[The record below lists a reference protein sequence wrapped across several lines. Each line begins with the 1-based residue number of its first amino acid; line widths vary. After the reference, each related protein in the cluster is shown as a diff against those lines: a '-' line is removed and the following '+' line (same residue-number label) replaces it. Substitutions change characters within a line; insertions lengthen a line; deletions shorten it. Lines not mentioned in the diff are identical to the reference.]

1 MTLFILLVVTIILIS
16 ITYRLGKSFHLG
28 VSIHL
33 HLKRE
38 LKQVR
43 KKLSFWKDHP
53 AKQFEVLQP
62 IYRRV
67 SYAAFRHNNRQ
78 TVRIE
83 KKVNDELNLL
93 IKNKVTSF
101 YASCLLVLKGIVV
114 LIGLFF
120 SLGSTFSVYE
130 EYQITS
136 FEVDA
141 KPIIQSVTGVGQAF
155 NQWFTSI
162 EWESE
167 SEVEATQEITLPKN
181 SKGMNPQESQY
192 TLPEQIM
199 DVTDLGKALAYHM
212 NRQEKHFSI
221 QYVGDTADF
230 GQTIDEAWNWLEV
243 HEPYIFSMYED
254 ANSQYTDYDYYVDY
268 ELAVEYEI
276 TRKQAQQVRE
286 KVNQIVRRIPEN
298 WSDEK
303 KVRYVNDYVV
313 RHTAY
318 NLKSKNSPYTPYSIL
333 MDREGVCDGY
343 ALTTLLLLEAAKVD
357 VRYVV
362 GKATGELHAWNM
374 VKLNGNWYHLD
385 TTWNDP
391 VPNRPD
397 EVQDDYLLVSD
408 ATLREDHTWDSDKYP
423 ITNKTDF
430 K

>member
-1 MTLFILLVVTIILIS
+1 MTLCILVVVTIILIS

-38 LKQVR
+38 LKQVQ

-62 IYRRV
+62 IYQRV
-67 SYAAFRHNNRQ
+67 SYAAFRHNKSQ
-78 TVRIE
+78 AVRIE

-93 IKNKVTSF
+93 IKNKMTSF

-120 SLGSTFSVYE
+120 SLGNVLSVYE

-136 FEVDA
+136 FKIDT
-141 KPIIQSVTGVGQAF
+141 KPITQSVTEFGQAF

-167 SEVEATQEITLPKN
+167 SEVEVEATQEIILPKN

-199 DVTDLGKALAYHM
+199 DVTDLGRALAYHM
-212 NRQEKHFSI
+212 NRQEKRFSI
-221 QYVGDTADF
+221 QYVGDTTDF
-230 GQTIDEAWNWLEV
+230 GKTIDQAWNWLEIN
-243 HEPYIFSMYED
+243 EPYVFSMYED
-254 ANSQYTDYDYYVDY
+254 ANSQYTDYDYYIDY

-303 KVRYVNDYVV
+303 KIRYVNDYVV

-333 MDREGVCDGY
+333 MDGEGVCDGY

-362 GKATGELHAWNM
+362 GKASGGLHAWNM
-374 VKLNGNWYHLD
+374 VKIKGSWYHLD

-391 VPNRPD
+391 FPN

-408 ATLREDHTWDSDKYP
+408 KTLREDHSWNARIYP
-423 ITNKTDF
+423 QTPKSNYQ
-430 K
+430 

>member
-141 KPIIQSVTGVGQAF
+141 KPIIQSVTGLGQAF

-167 SEVEATQEITLPKN
+167 SEVEATRRNHLTQKLERDEI
-181 SKGMNPQESQY
+181 
-192 TLPEQIM
+192 
-199 DVTDLGKALAYHM
+199 
-212 NRQEKHFSI
+212 R
-221 QYVGDTADF
+221 
-230 GQTIDEAWNWLEV
+230 
-243 HEPYIFSMYED
+243 
-254 ANSQYTDYDYYVDY
+254 
-268 ELAVEYEI
+268 
-276 TRKQAQQVRE
+276 R
-286 KVNQIVRRIPEN
+286 KVNTVTGTNYGCNRFRKSTCVPYE
-298 WSDEK
+298 SSRK
-303 KVRYVNDYVV
+303 
-313 RHTAY
+313 TAFQF
-318 NLKSKNSPYTPYSIL
+318 NT
-333 MDREGVCDGY
+333 
-343 ALTTLLLLEAAKVD
+343 
-357 VRYVV
+357 
-362 GKATGELHAWNM
+362 
-374 VKLNGNWYHLD
+374 
-385 TTWNDP
+385 
-391 VPNRPD
+391 
-397 EVQDDYLLVSD
+397 
-408 ATLREDHTWDSDKYP
+408 
-423 ITNKTDF
+423 
-430 K
+430 